1 MTQFISP
8 MLASPMPKDG
18 INYSEWAVEE
28 KFDGHRLVVCVH
40 DKGVIAWS
48 RYGLTRSLPPHI
60 RESALKLPIGIYD
73 GELLVPGDRSYGV
86 TELTK
91 SDKLVYVMFDMM
103 VVGTSNIMNFN
114 YVERRHLLTVSAS
127 ENLPSLQLAESRI
140 AHSKA
145 ELTAMTAEVWT
156 RGGEGLILKKLSS
169 VYQSGKRSKEVIKIK
184 AVQSAVLT
192 IVGYRAAKMGP
203 QSTVVLRDDQGNETT
218 VKTLNNKELARVNK
232 DPQAFIGRK
241 LRIEFQERTPD
252 GNYRHPRWDRFEN
265 E

>member
-8 MLASPMPKDG
+8 MLASPMPKDS

-48 RYGLTRSLPPHI
+48 RYGLTRILPPQV
-60 RESALKLPIGIYD
+60 REACLLLPHGIYD

-91 SDKLVYVMFDMM
+91 SDKLVYVVFDIMQTAQYM
-103 VVGTSNIMNFN
+103 LTNSTYVQRRLQLTSIGFADIKSG
-114 YVERRHLLTVSAS
+114 V
-127 ENLPSLQLAESRI
+127 QLAESRI

-145 ELTAMTAEVWT
+145 ELTAMTAEVWA

-184 AVQSAVLT
+184 AIQSAVLT
-192 IVGYRAAKMGP
+192 VVGYRAAKMGP
-203 QSTVVLRDDQGNETT
+203 QSTVVLRDEQGNETT

-241 LRIEFQERTPD
+241 LRIEF
-252 GNYRHPRWDRFEN
+252 
-265 E
+265 